1 MLNNRFLTNI
11 AAIAIGM
18 LVFIFVNKLLGM
30 VIIGAVVIVFGL
42 PIILMIK
49 GNSAYTLG
57 QTDKAIKYYKMAANN
72 VFASIKIKIVYSYIA
87 IKSGYVD
94 EAEKAL
100 QKIKD
105 TNMNFQDE
113 IRYKSTY
120 GIVLWKMG
128 KIDEAVE
135 MLSKLYE
142 KYKTTQVYE
151 NLGYFF
157 ILKGDY
163 DKALSFNEE
172 AYEYSDSDAGI
183 LDNLALSYYMK
194 GNHEKAAE
202 IYKKLVEMNPD
213 FITAYY
219 YYALILIEKKDYEGA
234 LDNLRRAIK
243 CKFSFISLIQK
254 EEIEEKIKQVEK
266 LTENE

>member
-1 MLNNRFLTNI
+1 MLNNKFLTNI
-11 AAIAIGM
+11 AAIAIGI
-18 LVFIFVNKLLGM
+18 LVFIFVNRLLGI
-30 VIIGAVVIVFGL
+30 VIIGAFVIVFGI
-42 PIILMIK
+42 PIVFVIK
-49 GNSAYTLG
+49 GNSAYSLG

-72 VFASIKIKIVYSYIA
+72 IFVSIKIKIMYGYIA

-94 EAEKAL
+94 EAEKVL
-100 QKIKD
+100 QKLKD

-120 GIVLWKMG
+120 GIVLWKKG

-135 MLSKLYE
+135 MLLKLYE
-142 KYKTTQVYE
+142 KYKTTEVYE

-163 DKALSFNEE
+163 DKAISFNEE

-194 GNHEKAAE
+194 GNHEKAA
-202 IYKKLVEMNPD
+202 KLYEKLMKMKSD

-234 LDNLRRAIK
+234 LDNLRKAMK
-243 CKFSFISLIQK
+243 CKFSFISFIQK
-254 EEIEEKIKQVEK
+254 EEIEEKIKQVEN